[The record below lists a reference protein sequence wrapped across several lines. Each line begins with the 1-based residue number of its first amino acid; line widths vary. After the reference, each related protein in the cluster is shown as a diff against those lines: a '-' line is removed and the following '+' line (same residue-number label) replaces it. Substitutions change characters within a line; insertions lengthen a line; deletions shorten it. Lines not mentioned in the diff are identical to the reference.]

1 MVSTVMNF
9 GDARQHFGW
18 DTIYLAEGARQRVV
32 QRSTEHQER
41 LEALEEKKKG
51 KD

>member
-18 DTIYLAEGARQRVV
+18 GTIYLAEGARQRVV
-32 QRSTEHQER
+32 HRSTEHQER